1 MEYSYNLEIPA
12 NTMELKTC
20 VEGEWNAK
28 RYEDKDNINEIILY
42 IIINKSLQ
50 LNHSQEMVV
59 TSHLT
64 SKILYPSDCRFS
76 VMKMEFLRSHGG
88 FGNTVILQAM
98 EEGITSNC
106 LAHYD
111 NIAMERYV
119 EDTERVAHASWKL
132 SKPKL
137 MGVAFLGIKRDIP
150 KWVRKLP
157 LL

>member
-1 MEYSYNLEIPA
+1 MECAYNLYMPS
-12 NTMELKTC
+12 NTTELKTC

-28 RYEDKDNINEIILY
+28 HYEDKDNMNEIILY
-42 IIINKSLQ
+42 IVINKSLQ

-59 TSHLT
+59 ASHLT
-64 SKILYPSDCRFS
+64 SKILYPSNCLFNGLRS
-76 VMKMEFLRSHGG
+76 EFLIRYNG

-111 NIAMERYV
+111 NIVMERYV